1 MVRELDAVALGE
13 FRLHLATDDPRE
25 FMWHG
30 CGQRLHFSQALKY
43 ANGEWTRLRSQT
55 ILLAADRLQL
65 EE

>member
-1 MVRELDAVALGE
+1 
-13 FRLHLATDDPRE
+13 
-25 FMWHG
+25 MWHG
-30 CGQRLHFSQALKY
+30 CGQDLHFSQALKY